1 MQSRWRQTKRP
12 KTARLFFL
20 VSGENPTLPF
30 AEIKAIL
37 EAEGYK
43 YAVLSKLAQVLILK
57 SDQRCIGSVAK
68 RASLT
73 RACGPLI
80 VHCEAS
86 AREILNAIK
95 NVHISSYISPNESFC
110 VRIKRVRGSSPELD
124 RLALERRI
132 GEVILESA
140 EKVRVDL
147 KRPKKTFLGVL
158 SDGKFVFGLKEAE
171 IRGGDFKRRGPP
183 RSIYSHSA
191 AMPPK
196 LARCMINLARARTGD
211 IILDP
216 FCGTGSFLVEASLI
230 GCRVVGLD
238 VKRRMIEGSTLNLSA
253 CNVEVEGLIVAD
265 ARKPPIPPDRIDNV
279 VTDPPYGISTTT
291 LGMKTSDVFRK
302 FLTAIRDPLKDG
314 GYVCLAAPKS
324 INVNRI
330 AEELD
335 FKHEESHF
343 IYVHRRLTREI
354 AVFKM
359 P

>member
-1 MQSRWRQTKRP
+1 MQSRWRQTRKSE
-12 KTARLFFL
+12 TARLFFL

-37 EAEGYK
+37 EAEGYE
-43 YAVLSKLAQVLILK
+43 YEVLSKLAQVLILK
-57 SDQRCIGSVAK
+57 SDQRCIGSVAR

-73 RACGPLI
+73 RACGRLI
-80 VHCEAS
+80 AHCKAS
-86 AREILNAIK
+86 AREILNVIK
-95 NVHISSYISPNESFC
+95 NTQISSYISPNESFC

-124 RLALERRI
+124 RLALERKI
-132 GEVILESA
+132 GKVILRSA

-171 IRGGDFKRRGPP
+171 IRGGDFKRRGLPKT
-183 RSIYSHSA
+183 IYSHSA

-196 LARCMINLARARTGD
+196 LARCMINLARAKAGD

-216 FCGTGSFLVEASLI
+216 FCGTGSLLVEANLI

-238 VKRRMIEGSTLNLSA
+238 VKHRMIEGSTVNLSA
-253 CNVEVEGLIVAD
+253 YNVVAEGLIVAD
-265 ARKPPIPPDRIDNV
+265 ARKPPISPDRIDRV

-291 LGMKTSDVFRK
+291 LGMKTSDLFKK
-302 FLTAIRDPLKDG
+302 FLMAIRDPLKDD
-314 GYVCLAAPKS
+314 GYICLAAPKS

>member
-1 MQSRWRQTKRP
+1 MQSQRRQTRKP
-12 KTARLFFL
+12 ETAKLFFL

-37 EAEGYK
+37 EAEGYE
-43 YAVLSKLAQVLILK
+43 YTVLSRLTQVLILK

-80 VHCEAS
+80 AHCKAS
-86 AREILNAIK
+86 SREILNAIM
-95 NVHISSYISPNESFC
+95 NTHISPYIAPNESFC

-132 GEVILESA
+132 GEVILRSI

-147 KRPKKTFLGVL
+147 KRPKKTFLGIL
-158 SDGKFVFGLKEAE
+158 SNGKFVFGLKAAE

-183 RSIYSHSA
+183 RIIYSHSA

-196 LARCMINLARARTGD
+196 LARCMINLAHARAGD

-238 VKRRMIEGSTLNLSA
+238 IKRRMIEGSAVNLSA
-253 CNVEVEGLIVAD
+253 CNVVAEGLIVAD
-265 ARKPPIPPDRIDNV
+265 ARNPPIPSDRIDHV

-291 LGMKTSDVFRK
+291 LGMKTSDLFRR
-302 FLTAIRDPLKDG
+302 FLSAIRDPLRDG
-314 GYVCLAAPKS
+314 GYICLAAPKS

-359 P
+359 L